1 MNLIGQT
8 FHTLNPLRT
17 LLGKE
22 LQAVLG
28 SPVGYSIAAV
38 FLLVLGYTFS
48 LTLFNTKVAN
58 LQYIF
63 HQMYVLSIL
72 LLPALTMR
80 AFAEERR
87 NETLEL
93 LLTAP
98 VSEFTIVFAK
108 FLATYV
114 LVLGIYCGALVYA
127 VILAMHGD
135 PDVGPMVAGY
145 LALACLAAA
154 LVSVGILISAFTE
167 NQVIAAAFSIGTFLM
182 LWFIDS
188 VTSYVPGWAQGV
200 VINLSLIGHFKPLAT
215 GSVFASDIGYFVSV
229 TMLAL
234 WLATRRLQERG

>member
-1 MNLIGQT
+1 MTGSANA
-8 FHTLNPLRT
+8 LRT

-22 LQAVLG
+22 LHAVFVA
-28 SPVGYSIAAV
+28 PVGYAIAAV

-72 LLPALTMR
+72 LVPALTMR

-98 VSEFTIVFAK
+98 VPESTIVLAK
-108 FLATYV
+108 FLATYF
-114 LVLGIYCGALVYA
+114 LVLCMYCGALVYA
-127 VILAMHGD
+127 AILALHGD
-135 PDVGPMVAGY
+135 PDVGPMLAGF

-154 LVSVGILISAFTE
+154 LVSIGILISAFTE
-167 NQVIAAAFSIGTFLM
+167 NQVIAAAVSMGTFLM

-188 VTSYVPGWAQGV
+188 ATGILPGWMQGFV
-200 VINLSLIGHFKPLAT
+200 VNLSLIGHFKPMAT
-215 GSVFASDIGYFVSV
+215 GSVFASDIGYFATLSL
-229 TMLAL
+229 LAL
-234 WLATRRLQERG
+234 WLATRRLQERA

>member
-1 MNLIGQT
+1 MA
-8 FHTLNPLRT
+8 LRT

-22 LQAVLG
+22 IHALLG

-98 VSEFTIVFAK
+98 VAEFSIVLAK
-108 FLATYV
+108 FLATYL
-114 LVLGIYCGALVYA
+114 LVLGIYCGAIVYA
-127 VILAMHGD
+127 VILAVHGE
-135 PDVGPMVAGY
+135 PDVGPMVSGY
-145 LALACLAAA
+145 LALASLAAA
-154 LVSVGILISAFTE
+154 LVSVGILISCYTE
-167 NQVIAAAFSIGTFLM
+167 NQVIAAAFSIGIFLM
-182 LWFIDS
+182 LWFVDS
-188 VTSYVPGWAQGV
+188 VSVVLPGWSQGFV
-200 VINLSLIGHFKPLAT
+200 LNLSLIGHFKPIAT
-215 GSVFASDIGYFVSV
+215 GSVFASDIGYFLSITVF
-229 TMLAL
+229 AL
-234 WLATRRLQERG
+234 WLATRRLQERA

>member
-1 MNLIGQT
+1 M
-8 FHTLNPLRT
+8 
-17 LLGKE
+17 
-22 LQAVLG
+22 LG

-93 LLTAP
+93 LLTSP
-98 VSEFTIVFAK
+98 VAEISIVMAK
-108 FLATYV
+108 FLATYL
-114 LVLGIYCGALVYA
+114 LVLGIYCGAIFYALVLWLY
-127 VILAMHGD
+127 GE
-135 PDVGPMVAGY
+135 PDVGPMMTGY
-145 LALACLAAA
+145 LALACLAAT
-154 LVSVGILISAFTE
+154 LVSVGILISCYTE
-167 NQVIAAAFSIGTFLM
+167 NQVMAAAFSVGIFLM

-188 VTSYVPGWAQGV
+188 VTVVLPGWLQGFAL
-200 VINLSLIGHFKPLAT
+200 NFSLIGHFKPIAT
-215 GSVFASDIGYFVSV
+215 GSVFASDIGYFVSI
-229 TMLAL
+229 TLLSL
-234 WLATRRLQERG
+234 WLATRRLQERE